1 MENNELIIGK
11 IVDIPPTTNTHEMI
25 FSVSENETENVVN
38 VLVKGNEIL
47 FRFIKVGDPVEVIGT
62 AIITKVNENGKAK
75 CVKTILASSIAV
87 N

>member
-11 IVDIPPTTNTHEMI
+11 VVEIPPANDTHERI

-38 VLVKGNEIL
+38 ILVRGNDVL

-75 CVKTILASSIAV
+75 CLKTILASSIAV